1 MLNKFLA
8 QKSSTLSAVMA
19 VSAVC
24 LLTACQ
30 STPNLPVIAR
40 ADNSFEITGLGST
53 KVKAQASA
61 LESAK
66 KQCGHKTPI
75 IISDATTYNGIVDEK
90 MGRVL
95 EQGVNVIGAVLGT
108 ATPDLSRD
116 DDYEYHIKFR
126 CQ

>member
-1 MLNKFLA
+1 M
-8 QKSSTLSAVMA
+8 
-19 VSAVC
+19 
-24 LLTACQ
+24 TACQ
-30 STPNLPVIAR
+30 STPSLPVIAR
-40 ADNSFEITGLGST
+40 ADNSFEITGLGET
-53 KVKAQASA
+53 KVKAQALA

-66 KQCGHKTPI
+66 QQCRHKTPI
-75 IISDATTYNGIVDEK
+75 IISDTTTYNGIVDEK

>member
-8 QKSSTLSAVMA
+8 QKSSTISTVMA
-19 VSAVC
+19 VSTVC